1 MKKISFLLVLILLF
15 LACFM
20 GCTPYIMP
28 NDTTEA
34 INGLYINDKGELF
47 CIIHG
52 TTITVSRKTKAS
64 AANASA
70 ILSDVFEFALDNGT
84 YYGSNAEKTI
94 SFKLNG
100 DKLNLKSE
108 GKTYSLLLDRSIL
121 FDDKIVEVNKPNNIS
136 IQTSQI
142 SWYWKSEEFN
152 NPYESGILN
161 ACIEI
166 TSTKNELIKCEH
178 IDYNPEPAAMFS
190 YDLKNMKLAPGEY
203 NLSVKYV
210 GGMHFKN
217 DSIYQSL
224 DSETVTF
231 ALTVT
236 EDNEYVIL
244 WEVSVY

>member
-1 MKKISFLLVLILLF
+1 MRKSSFLLVLILLF

-84 YYGSNAEKTI
+84 YYGANAEKTI

-100 DKLNLKSE
+100 DKLNLKLEIRISSALM
-108 GKTYSLLLDRSIL
+108 TLL
-121 FDDKIVEVNKPNNIS
+121 
-136 IQTSQI
+136 
-142 SWYWKSEEFN
+142 
-152 NPYESGILN
+152 
-161 ACIEI
+161 
-166 TSTKNELIKCEH
+166 
-178 IDYNPEPAAMFS
+178 
-190 YDLKNMKLAPGEY
+190 
-203 NLSVKYV
+203 
-210 GGMHFKN
+210 
-217 DSIYQSL
+217 
-224 DSETVTF
+224 
-231 ALTVT
+231 
-236 EDNEYVIL
+236 
-244 WEVSVY
+244 